1 LIFSALEVRVEFEL
15 FTSGV
20 ITASAKANDQG
31 RFKIIQ
37 GVRMLLA
44 EWLCFALI
52 ELDIAFSV

>member
-1 LIFSALEVRVEFEL
+1 LIFSALEVRAEFEL

-37 GVRMLLA
+37 GVADVGSRMALLR
-44 EWLCFALI
+44 I
-52 ELDIAFSV
+52 D